1 MGIGLVAVIF
11 LGLFVAV
18 WSMRLRGCLS
28 GCAWMSL
35 GALMVVA
42 AYLFST
48 GVLRV

>member
-1 MGIGLVAVIF
+1 MSVGLMVVIF

-18 WSMRLRGCLS
+18 WSMRLRGWVY
-28 GCAWMSL
+28 GCAWMTL

-48 GVLRV
+48 GILRV